1 MANLRIA
8 EIFAS
13 IQGEGSWVGTP
24 SVFVRVSGCNL
35 RCAWCDTPYASWQPE
50 GSMFTVAEVFTQ
62 LSSYGVKHVVVTG
75 GEPMLFEPVV
85 ELCALLRSAGHLI
98 TIETAGTVFREVEC
112 DLMSISPKLSNS
124 SPSVE
129 SGWRE
134 KHEATRR
141 NLSALRS
148 LIGNYNYQ
156 LKFVASPTEI
166 PEIKAL
172 LSELGKPPSD
182 RVMLMAEGRDSA
194 LLHEKEKELVSICL
208 AEGWRLSPR
217 FHLDLF
223 GDTRGT

>member
-13 IQGEGSWVGTP
+13 IQGEGSWVGVP
-24 SVFVRVSGCNL
+24 SAFIRVSGCNL

-50 GSMFTVAEVFTQ
+50 GETMAVPDIFAR
-62 LSSYGVKHVVVTG
+62 LSGFGIRHVVVTG
-75 GEPMLFEPVV
+75 GEPMLFESIV
-85 ELCALLRSAGHLI
+85 ELCALLRSAGRSI
-98 TIETAGTVFREVEC
+98 TIETAGTVFRELEC

-124 SPSVE
+124 LPPEE

-134 KHEATRR
+134 KHESTRQ
-141 NLSALRS
+141 NISTLRS
-148 LIGNYNYQ
+148 LIERYNYQ
-156 LKFVASPTEI
+156 LKFVASPGEI

-172 LSELGKPPSD
+172 LSELDDPPAE
-182 RVMLMAEGRDSA
+182 RVMLMAEGRNA
-194 LLHEKEKELVSICL
+194 IELHKKELELVPICL

-217 FHLDLF
+217 FHIDLF